1 MESTKSVFTKGK
13 SSSKN
18 RNINIIL
25 LKHRVK
31 FKFNNSLE
39 KTIPGGYISYKYCIL
54 YSLKIPNSCRF
65 SLLFYRIKEPQ
76 IIIVERH
83 QNHINVF

>member
-1 MESTKSVFTKGK
+1 MESTKSVFTKGI
-13 SSSKN
+13 SSKN

-39 KTIPGGYISYKYCIL
+39 K
-54 YSLKIPNSCRF
+54 
-65 SLLFYRIKEPQ
+65 E
-76 IIIVERH
+76 
-83 QNHINVF
+83 VFPVV